1 MNKIFHL
8 ILNLVEY
15 FYKKKLIKK
24 IKKYLPTKIKI
35 FFDIGAHKGETT
47 IDFSKNFL
55 IEEAYLFEPLKKNFD
70 TLKDKLNYKNRIKN
84 INKFNFALGDK
95 NEKIFINEAL
105 ESSSS
110 TINEINTSSRYFKRK
125 EKIIKFFNK
134 NAKVSKSQIVVKKAK
149 DFILEQNI
157 SSIDFIKLDTEGYEF
172 IILND
177 LGSFIKNVKLILF
190 EHHYDLMIRKKYKFN
205 DLHNLLFNN
214 NFEQVYKSKMYF
226 RKSFEYIYLNKNYK
240 FD

>member
-84 INKFNFALGDK
+84 IHIFNFALGDK

-226 RKSFEYIYLNKNYK
+226 SIFI
-240 FD
+240 

>member
-84 INKFNFALGDK
+84 IHIFNFALGDK

-190 EHHYDLMIRKKYKFN
+190 EHHYDLMIRKRYKFN

>member
-84 INKFNFALGDK
+84 IHIFNFALGDK